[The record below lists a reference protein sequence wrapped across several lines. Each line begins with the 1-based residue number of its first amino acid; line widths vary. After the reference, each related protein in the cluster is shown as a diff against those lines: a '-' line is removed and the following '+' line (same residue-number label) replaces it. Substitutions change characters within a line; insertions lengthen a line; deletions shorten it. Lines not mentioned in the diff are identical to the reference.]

1 MDRFYSVSSR
11 TNFSLKKKTGSVKPE
26 NSHEDETDQ
35 VETECQDFQW
45 MEIQQQKY
53 REQLDKKL
61 DVRSFFSG
69 LSFLG

>member
-1 MDRFYSVSSR
+1 MDRFNSVANR
-11 TNFSLKKKTGSVKPE
+11 KNFSIKKKSGSVKPE

-35 VETECQDFQW
+35 VETEFQDFQW

-61 DVRSFFSG
+61 DVRTFF
-69 LSFLG
+69 F